1 MLGNSRGKT
10 GLFSWRAV
18 RKVRRDS
25 GYFGR
30 EACLGLEGIG
40 CRLRALQAHGAG
52 RQGRVQ
58 PELLLVHCT
67 DDVSSGAGATAK
79 G

>member
-1 MLGNSRGKT
+1 M

-18 RKVRRDS
+18 RKVGRDS

-40 CRLRALQAHGAG
+40 CRLRALQAHGAR

-67 DDVSSGAGATAK
+67 DDVSSGAGAMAK